1 MTRPVIGI
9 TSFSLDVSCRRS
21 AVNQQ
26 YIDAVVAAGG
36 VPICIPLGQDDE
48 GLDRIYSLLD
58 GLLLPGGED
67 VAPKRYGE
75 EPHPKLGDVDEE
87 RDELELALATRALED
102 GLPILGICR
111 GIQLLAVAAGGT
123 LYQDLPSQWG
133 SEVRHHVRE
142 YGRDYLAHTIA
153 LEGGSRF
160 AGALTC
166 TTAHVNTFHHQAV
179 KEVPSGFRAS
189 AWASDGLIEGIEA
202 THGRFVMG
210 VQCHPE
216 EVWRTTAPEFS
227 RLFAAFVDAAV

>member
-9 TSFSLDVSCRRS
+9 TSFSLEASGRRS

-36 VPICIPLGQDDE
+36 VAICIPLGLDQE

-67 VAPKRYGE
+67 VAPARYGE
-75 EPHPKLGDVDEE
+75 QPHPKLGAVHEE
-87 RDELELALATRALED
+87 RDELELRLATRALED

-111 GIQLLAVAAGGT
+111 GIQVLAVAAGGT

-142 YGRDYLAHTIA
+142 FGRDYLAHTIT
-153 LEGGSRF
+153 LERRSHF
-160 AGALTC
+160 AGAISS
-166 TTAHVNTFHHQAV
+166 TTARVNTFHHQAV
-179 KEVPSGFRAS
+179 KDMPGGFRIS
-189 AWASDGLIEGIEA
+189 ARSSDGLVEAIEA
-202 THGRFVMG
+202 RDERFVMG

-216 EVWRTTAPEFS
+216 EVWRTTAPELA
-227 RLFAAFVDAAV
+227 RLFVAFVHAAS